1 MKDHSLLIVDDEA
14 IVRETLASILA
25 EEGYRVSEAGDGQEA
40 LDLLDEHGGD
50 AFDFIL
56 CDIKMPR
63 VDGLEFLRKA
73 RARGCA
79 ATIVMM
85 SAYGTVDTALEA
97 LKLGAYDYISK
108 PFKTDEVLLTL
119 RKAEERERLIRENRA
134 LREAIRREYQFENLV
149 ARSARMRAVLELLA
163 KVADYRTSVLLVG
176 EAGTG
181 KEMLARALHYNSRRS
196 DGPLLKVNCR
206 AMADAVLE
214 SELFGHEPGAVSDA
228 PRARAGLFEQAQGG
242 TVFLEDVDGL
252 PAFLQ
257 VRLLRVLQEGVVR
270 RAGGTADLPVDVRVV
285 SSCRVDLKKAVSEG
299 SFREDL
305 YYRLSV
311 IPVLVPPLR
320 ERREDIP
327 LLVNRFLDRF
337 ARETGKS
344 VTGVSAEGME
354 MLLRYRWP
362 GNVRELES
370 VIERAV
376 VMAEGPVIDEAHL
389 SPWIQDDQEGVFPG
403 IGPDEYSIKK
413 VVARVEEE
421 LIRRALRKTR
431 GNRSRASRLL
441 EISHRTLLYKIKDYE
456 IDL

>member
-1 MKDHSLLIVDDEA
+1 MTHTLLIVDDEA

-25 EEGYRVSEAGDGQEA
+25 DEGYTVTEAADGQEA
-40 LDLLDEHGGD
+40 LDLLDERGAD
-50 AFDFIL
+50 AFDFVL

-73 RARGCA
+73 RARGCTS
-79 ATIVMM
+79 TIVMM

-119 RKAEERERLIRENRA
+119 KKAEERERLLRENRA
-134 LREAIRREYQFENLV
+134 LKEAIRREYRFENLV
-149 ARSARMRAVLELLA
+149 ARSPRMQAVLELLA

-181 KEMLARALHYNSRRS
+181 KEVLARALHANSRRA
-196 DGPLLKVNCR
+196 DGPFLKVNCR
-206 AMADAVLE
+206 AVPEAVLE
-214 SELFGHEPGAVSDA
+214 AELFGHEPGAFGDV
-228 PRARAGLFEQAQGG
+228 PRARPGLFERAQGG
-242 TVFLEDVDGL
+242 TLFLEDVDGL
-252 PAFLQ
+252 PPFLQ
-257 VRLLRVLQEGVVR
+257 VRLLRVLQEGVTR
-270 RAGGTADLPVDVRVV
+270 RVGGAADLPVDVRVV
-285 SSCRVDLKKAVSEG
+285 SASQVDLKKLVAEG
-299 SFREDL
+299 GFREDL

-327 LLVNRFLDRF
+327 LLVNRFLERF
-337 ARETGKS
+337 AQETGKP

-354 MLLRYRWP
+354 MLLRYGWP
-362 GNVRELES
+362 GNVRELEN

-376 VMAEGPVIDEAHL
+376 VMADGTAIEANHL
-389 SPWIQDDQEGVFPG
+389 SPWIQEGQDGLFPA

-441 EISHRTLLYKIKDYE
+441 EISHRTLLYKIKDYG

>member
-1 MKDHSLLIVDDEA
+1 
-14 IVRETLASILA
+14 
-25 EEGYRVSEAGDGQEA
+25 
-40 LDLLDEHGGD
+40 
-50 AFDFIL
+50 
-56 CDIKMPR
+56 
-63 VDGLEFLRKA
+63 
-73 RARGCA
+73 
-79 ATIVMM
+79 
-85 SAYGTVDTALEA
+85 
-97 LKLGAYDYISK
+97 
-108 PFKTDEVLLTL
+108 
-119 RKAEERERLIRENRA
+119 LIRENRA

-181 KEMLARALHYNSRRS
+181 KEMLARALHYNSRRG

-206 AMADAVLE
+206 AMPDAVLE

-389 SPWIQDDQEGVFPG
+389 SPWIQEDQEGVFPG